1 MTGFIVL
8 IIILYGVTLS
18 HDFKRIK
25 GARTRE
31 RLVYA
36 TLLTVTVLMSIDCI
50 WHTKLFALYDW
61 VDFVFGRGSRRV
73 VELLKPTE

>member
-1 MTGFIVL
+1 MTGFIILIMVL
-8 IIILYGVTLS
+8 YVAILS
-18 HDFKRIK
+18 HDFKRLK
-25 GARTRE
+25 GARAKE

-36 TLLTVTVLMSIDCI
+36 MLLTVTVLMSIDCI

-61 VDFVFGRGSRRV
+61 VNFAFGKGSRSV